1 MLNNSEAGRTAAM
14 DRVGQLQ
21 GRMGM
26 HIVLN
31 ASAKA
36 RWLGATLGI
45 CLLQAG
51 PALAYKV
58 EKVCEEVPATA
69 TSKANTKCKIVVVR
83 PAKEGEEPK
92 EKKEEAA
99 GGHGAKPEAEAK
111 PKH

>member
-1 MLNNSEAGRTAAM
+1 
-14 DRVGQLQ
+14 
-21 GRMGM
+21 M

-31 ASAKA
+31 ALAKS

-45 CLLQAG
+45 CLMQAG

-58 EKVCEEVPATA
+58 EKVCEEIPPTA
-69 TSKANTKCKIVVVR
+69 TSKAKTKCKIVVVR
-83 PAKEGEEPK
+83 PVKEGEEAK